1 MGITISGV
9 GSGLDIESL
18 VTQLVAAEG
27 QPAAL
32 RISRQEATFQADLSA
47 VGTLRNALSNLQNI
61 VQDLQTPSDFLAR
74 SATSSDEERF
84 TATAESTAAPGIY
97 DIEITQLAQA
107 ARLRSNDFTSESEVI
122 GTGTLDISLGSDT
135 FSLTIDSNNQTL
147 EGIRDAING
156 AENNPGITA
165 SIINVDSGTQLVLSS
180 DEIGAANT
188 ISVVATD
195 DDLLD
200 GFDLTRLATANLT
213 TLQPAQDAIILLD
226 QQQVTRDSNTFSDVI
241 TGVSFSLLKE
251 EVGETATLTVGLD
264 KTTIKNRVADF
275 VAAYNIAAQTIDQL
289 GAFDSAS
296 GARGQL
302 QGDSGLRSI
311 ENDLRRTISDPVE
324 GLDFATLAEIGIT
337 TDSTG
342 RLTIDDTVFDEV
354 VDNDFTA
361 VSQLFTDENGLS
373 NKFDS
378 LLERYVASDGILT
391 SRSDSIQ
398 DRIRDLADD
407 RDRLDTRLASI
418 ESRFRAQF
426 TAMDALVS
434 QLQSIGS
441 FLTQQLASLPEPNS
455 INRN

>member
-1 MGITISGV
+1 MGISVSGV
-9 GSGLDIESL
+9 GSGIDIESL

-32 RISRQEATFQADLSA
+32 RISQQESTFQADLSA
-47 VGTLRNALSNLQNI
+47 VGTLKNALSNLQNI
-61 VQDLQTPSDFLAR
+61 VQDLQTPTDFLAR

-84 TATAESTAAPGIY
+84 TATAESTAAPGVY

-107 ARLRSNDFTSESEVI
+107 ARLRSSDFTSESEVI
-122 GTGTLDISLGSDT
+122 GTGTLDISLGTDT

-147 EGIRDAING
+147 EGIRDAINS

-195 DDLLD
+195 DDALD

-213 TLQPAQDAIILLD
+213 TLQAAQDAIILVD

-241 TGVSFSLLKE
+241 TGVSFTLLKE

-264 KTTIKNRVADF
+264 KATIKSRVADF
-275 VAAYNIAAQTIDQL
+275 VAAYNIAAQTIGQL
-289 GAFDSAS
+289 GAFDSATGS
-296 GARGQL
+296 RGQL
-302 QGDSGLRSI
+302 QGDSGLRAI
-311 ENDLRRTISDPVE
+311 ENDLRRAISDPVD

-361 VSQLFTDENGLS
+361 VSQLFTDDNGLS
-373 NKFDS
+373 NKFDD

-391 SRSDSIQ
+391 SRSDNIQ
-398 DRIRDLADD
+398 DRIRDLSDD
-407 RDRLDTRLASI
+407 RDRLDARLASI
-418 ESRFRAQF
+418 ESRYRAQF

-455 INRN
+455 IGRN

>member
-84 TATAESTAAPGIY
+84 TATAESTAAPGVY

-418 ESRFRAQF
+418 ESRYRAQF